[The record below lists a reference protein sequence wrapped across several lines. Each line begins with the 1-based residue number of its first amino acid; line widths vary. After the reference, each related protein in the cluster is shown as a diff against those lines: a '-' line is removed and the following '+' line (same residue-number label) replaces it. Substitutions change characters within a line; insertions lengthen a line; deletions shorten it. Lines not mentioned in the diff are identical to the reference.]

1 MDEDDSKV
9 EFKNNWDL
17 NFEKTM
23 IGSKPL
29 SNFRLD
35 HPDSSLIKS

>member
-9 EFKNNWDL
+9 EFEN

-35 HPDSSLIKS
+35 HPDSNLIKS